1 MVDGSVIDDPHYS
14 TPLYHKTEAAHIIA
28 VPPQTFRD
36 WAVGYAYKRLDGS
49 HVVSAPIV
57 TTLEATR
64 PQGASVPFVGLAEAY
79 IVAAFKKS
87 GVPMRRIRPAVLW
100 LQDHIGLRQALAS
113 QRLQTDGA
121 EVLWDFG
128 RTSGDPADQDLVD
141 GLVVVRSGQQV
152 FRPVVRD
159 FLTMVTYEDGWTR
172 RIQLPQYG
180 ETEVVVDPWLN
191 GGQPTVSRRGVRVAD
206 IVSRLSADEPLEDV
220 AGDYGLTVPEVE
232 AIRQAAL
239 SMAGKAAESGLRFF
253 LDRGLGAYVVPKALR
268 AAGWMLETMDERY
281 GADQSQNIRD
291 TQWIEEATLTGD
303 VLLCKDLAI
312 AQNPLEAQVIYMTSA
327 RVFGLSNASLAGPV
341 MAQWYLDNEA
351 KIVDAALGAAG
362 PYVIAVNPAYGL
374 RRAKL
379 AYPPD

>member
-180 ETEVVVDPWLN
+180 KTEVVVDPWLN

-239 SMAGKAAESGLRFF
+239 SMAGEAAESGLRFF
-253 LDRGLGAYVVPKALR
+253 LDRGLGAYVVPRALR
-268 AAGWMLETMDERY
+268 VAGWMLETMDERY

-362 PYVIAVNPAYGL
+362 PYVMAVNPAYGL

>member
-1 MVDGSVIDDPHYS
+1 MAGGTVIDDPHYT
-14 TPLYHKTEAAHIIA
+14 TPLYHKTEAAHIVA
-28 VPPQTFRD
+28 VPSQTFRD

-49 HVVSAPIV
+49 QVVSAPIV
-57 TTLEATR
+57 TTLEAAR

-79 IVAAFKKS
+79 IVAAFKKA

-113 QRLQTDGA
+113 QLLQTDGA

-128 RTSGDPADQDLVD
+128 RRSEDPADQDLVD

-159 FLTMVTYEDGWTR
+159 YLTMVTYEDGWTR

-206 IVSRLSADEPLEDV
+206 VVSRLSVDEPPEDV

-232 AIRQAAL
+232 AIR
-239 SMAGKAAESGLRFF
+239 
-253 LDRGLGAYVVPKALR
+253 R
-268 AAGWMLETMDERY
+268 AA
-281 GADQSQNIRD
+281 
-291 TQWIEEATLTGD
+291 
-303 VLLCKDLAI
+303 
-312 AQNPLEAQVIYMTSA
+312 
-327 RVFGLSNASLAGPV
+327 
-341 MAQWYLDNEA
+341 
-351 KIVDAALGAAG
+351 
-362 PYVIAVNPAYGL
+362 
-374 RRAKL
+374 
-379 AYPPD
+379 